1 MKLKLAM
8 AGLLAATSF
17 HSIAQAQEAQEA
29 EDALAPGEIIVTAQ
43 KREQS
48 IQDVSAAVTAVGADQ
63 LATGQ
68 IDNIEDLQMLVPSI
82 SIGNDFNQAKLFIR
96 GVGANTSTTGSSTGV
111 ALHVDGVYVA
121 RAEAQ
126 LTSLFDLERVEVV
139 RGPQGSLYGR
149 NAVGGSLNLITAKP
163 SATLEGYA
171 RGTYGNYNAYT
182 IDAAIGGAITDS
194 VLVRLA
200 GKTEDRDGFGEN
212 PFTGT
217 EVDNLE
223 RRMMRAQVQFLLSE
237 KVDFLLSGEYFTQ
250 DDNSGA
256 IKFFAPAFPGI
267 ARLAPL
273 GGTGIATRPRD
284 LAGDEPPSV
293 KTDTYSITGTI
304 NIEATDTLSI
314 TNITNYRDFQT
325 QIIQDLDASQIVNS
339 LTNTGQATTVQRRDV
354 NSVQYSNELQFKYDS
369 DILKGV
375 LGLFYFHERQT
386 PRDKVGLSTATGMAS
401 NITALATRPVGLNG
415 APPSPA
421 LIGSIPLAE
430 ALALCGLQ
438 NAPGIA
444 PQRVCLTSDLRTDA
458 FAAFGQANIDLGNA
472 IGLNG
477 VTLKIGGRYSLEDVS
492 TRNPSI
498 IIAGNGAGPIF
509 RTTSAATFRSRSFA
523 DFTPE
528 LGIQWAP
535 NSDLLIYY
543 TYSEAFKA
551 GSGENAAGSTIIVR
565 PENVKNH
572 ELGIKAELFDRK
584 LSINLAAYSYKLDDL
599 QINKTVGGGPAG
611 FTTIFENAAKTS
623 AKGVELEFF
632 ARPTDF
638 FRLSGGVSY
647 IDSQFDDFLTLD
659 PLNPVNVNQPA
670 GTLRYNPLLPS
681 GALLN
686 PALPRNDNVTAFGGP
701 CGTSLT
707 TNLAPCNIQLAGNP
721 TRNTP
726 RWSYSLHAELDLPIL
741 PEDSGT
747 ITLAG
752 DMAGRSKIFFTEFA
766 RLTEGSRSFTMFDA
780 WLRWQSAD
788 RAISVQGWVKNIAN
802 TFRPTS
808 TFAVSTGRLIGAT
821 YLPPR
826 TYGISVGYTF

>member
-1 MKLKLAM
+1 MKLKLAI
-8 AGLLAATSF
+8 AGLLAATSLN
-17 HSIAQAQEAQEA
+17 SIAFAQ
-29 EDALAPGEIIVTAQ
+29 DATDTPGAGEIVVTAQ

-48 IQDVSAAVTAVGADQ
+48 LQDVSAAVSAVGGDQ
-63 LATGQ
+63 LAAAQ
-68 IDNIEDLQMLVPSI
+68 IDNLEDLQTLIPSI
-82 SIGNDFNQAKLFIR
+82 SIGNDFNQAKLFVR

-111 ALHVDGVYVA
+111 ALHVDGVYIA

-149 NAVGGSLNLITAKP
+149 NAVGGSVNLITAKP
-163 SATLEGYA
+163 SDTFEGNFRA
-171 RGTYGNYNAYT
+171 SYGNYNALT
-182 IDAAIGGAITDS
+182 FEAAVGGPLADW
-194 VLVRLA
+194 VRFRIA
-200 GKTEDRDGFGEN
+200 GKTEDRDGFGRN

-217 EVDNLE
+217 DVDDLK
-223 RRMMRAQVQFLLSE
+223 RRMVRGHLQFLLSPD
-237 KVDFLLSGEYFTQ
+237 VDFMITGEYFKQ
-250 DDNSGA
+250 DDASGA
-256 IKFFAPAFPGI
+256 LKYFAPAFPGI
-267 ARLAPL
+267 PRLAPL
-273 GGTGIATRPRD
+273 GGAGIAPNRRD
-284 LAGDEPPSV
+284 LAGDVQPSV
-293 KTDTYSITGTI
+293 NTETYAFTGTL
-304 NIEATDTLSI
+304 NIAATDNFSI
-314 TNITNYRDFQT
+314 TNITNYRDFKT
-325 QIIQDLDASQIVNS
+325 AIIQDLDASQVING
-339 LTNTGQATTVQRRDV
+339 LATTGQATTVQRRQV
-354 NSVQYSNELQFKYDS
+354 NSIQYSNELQMKYDS
-369 DILKGV
+369 DILTGV
-375 LGLFYFHERQT
+375 FGLFYFHERQT
-386 PRDKVGLSTATGMAS
+386 PRDQVGLAVNTGLAS
-401 NITALATRPVGLNG
+401 NIGALQTRPVGLNG

-421 LIGSIPLAE
+421 LAGSISLAE
-430 ALALCGLQ
+430 ALALCGI
-438 NAPGIA
+438 PGGPGVA

-472 IGLNG
+472 VGLTG
-477 VTLKIGGRYSLEDVS
+477 VTLKLGGRYSIEDVS

-509 RTTSAATFRSRSFA
+509 RTTSQATFRNRTFR

-528 LGIQWAP
+528 LGLQWAATD
-535 NSDLLIYY
+535 DLLLYY
-543 TYSEAFKA
+543 TYSEGFKA

-565 PENVKNH
+565 PETVKNH

-584 LSINLAAYSYKLDDL
+584 LAINLAGFSYKLDDL

-611 FTTIFENAAKTS
+611 FTTIFENAAQMS

-632 ARPTDF
+632 ARPTDW
-638 FRLSGGVSY
+638 FRFSGGVSY
-647 IDSQFDDFLTLD
+647 IDSKFDDFLTLD

-670 GTLRYNPLLPS
+670 GTLRYNPLLAT

-707 TNLAPCNIQLAGNP
+707 TNLAPCNVQLAGNR

-726 RWSYSLHAELDLPIL
+726 EWSYSLHAEVDLPL
-741 PEDSGT
+741 GPENAGT
-747 ITLAG
+747 FTLAG
-752 DMAGRSKIFFTEFA
+752 DMSGRSEIFFTEFA
-766 RLTEGSRSFTMFDA
+766 RLSEGSRSYTMFDA
-780 WLRWQSAD
+780 WLRWRSSNG
-788 RAISVQGWVKNIAN
+788 AISVQGWVKNIAN

>member
-1 MKLKLAM
+1 MKRQLAF
-8 AGLLAATSF
+8 AVLLAAASHNTM
-17 HSIAQAQEAQEA
+17 
-29 EDALAPGEIIVTAQ
+29 ALAQDRSDDLDAGAIVVTAQ

-48 IQDVSAAVTAVGADQ
+48 LQDVSAAVSAVSGDQ
-63 LATGQ
+63 LAAAQ
-68 IDNIEDLQMLVPSI
+68 IDTLEDLQMLVPSI

-111 ALHVDGVYVA
+111 ALHVDGVYIA

-126 LTSLFDLERVEVV
+126 LTSMFDLERVEVV

-149 NAVGGSLNLITAKP
+149 NAVGGSINLITAKP
-163 SATLEGYA
+163 SATFEGNF

-182 IDAAIGGAITDS
+182 LEGAVGGPIADWI
-194 VLVRLA
+194 RFRIA

-217 EVDNLE
+217 EVDDLE
-223 RRMMRAQVQFLLSE
+223 RRMVRGQLQFLFSE
-237 KVDFLLSGEYFTQ
+237 DVDFLLTGEYFKQ

-256 IKFFAPAFPGI
+256 LKFFAPAFPGI
-267 ARLAPL
+267 PRLAPL
-273 GGTGIATRPRD
+273 GGTGVATRVRD

-293 KTDTYSITGTI
+293 KTDTYAITGTL
-304 NIEATDTLSI
+304 NIAATDTFSI

-325 QIIQDLDASQIVNS
+325 EIVQDLDASQIVNS
-339 LTNTGQATTVQRRDV
+339 LTTTGQATTVQRREV
-354 NSVQYSNELQFKYDS
+354 NSIQYSNELQLKYDS

-375 LGLFYFHERQT
+375 FGLFYFHERQT
-386 PRDKVGLSTATGMAS
+386 PRDKVGLSTRTGMAS
-401 NITALATRPVGLNG
+401 NIGALATRVVGLNG

-430 ALALCGLQ
+430 ALALCGLP

-472 IGLNG
+472 VGLDG
-477 VTLKIGGRYSLEDVS
+477 VTLKIGGRYSIEDVS
-492 TRNPSI
+492 SRNPSI

-509 RTTSAATFRSRSFA
+509 RTTSQATFRNKTFS

-535 NSDLLIYY
+535 TSDLLLYY
-543 TYSEAFKA
+543 TYSEGFKA

-565 PENVKNH
+565 PESVTNH
-572 ELGIKAELFDRK
+572 ELGIKAEFFDRR
-584 LSINLAAYSYKLDDL
+584 LAINLAAYSYKLDDL

-611 FTTIFENAAKTS
+611 FSTIFENAARTS
-623 AKGVELEFF
+623 AEGVELEFF

-638 FRLSGGVSY
+638 FRISGGVSY

-670 GTLRYNPLLPS
+670 GTLRYNPLLAT

-726 RWSYSLHAELDLPIL
+726 RWSYSLHAEVDLPIGS
-741 PEDSGT
+741 EENGT
-747 ITLAG
+747 FTLAG
-752 DMAGRSKIFFTEFA
+752 DVAGRSKIFFTEFA
-766 RLTEGSRSFTMFDA
+766 RLTEGSRSYTMFDG
-780 WLRWQSAD
+780 WLRWRSAN
-788 RAISVQGWVKNIAN
+788 RNITVQAWVKNIAN

-826 TYGISVGYTF
+826 TYGVSIGYNF